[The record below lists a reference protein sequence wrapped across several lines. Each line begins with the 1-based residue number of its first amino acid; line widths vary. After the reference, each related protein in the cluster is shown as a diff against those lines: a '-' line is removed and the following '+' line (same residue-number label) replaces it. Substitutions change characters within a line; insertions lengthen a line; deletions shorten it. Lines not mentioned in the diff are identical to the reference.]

1 MTSRKRHSIPSL
13 SRREP
18 GRQWGA
24 LFAAGEGANVTVR
37 GLTLRM
43 CLTESQMHGTLAD
56 HPQHAAQVS
65 GAARW
70 PAYRAGATFEHNHWL
85 SD

>member
-1 MTSRKRHSIPSL
+1 M
-13 SRREP
+13 
-18 GRQWGA
+18 
-24 LFAAGEGANVTVR
+24 TVR

-56 HPQHAAQVS
+56 HPQHAAQVA